1 MKSGFEISK
10 NASPRFGMKS
20 GAADSGEHTNAV
32 GRQDLPALGERMI
45 ADQIIN
51 HVVML
56 IRLRKIFPGVIDHV
70 ISADRFHQI
79 DVARAA
85 NAGDLGAEC
94 FRDLD
99 GKSADA
105 ARRAVDQNF
114 LSGLNVSLVAETLQG
129 G

>member
-1 MKSGFEISK
+1 
-10 NASPRFGMKS
+10 MKS
-20 GAADSGEHTNAV
+20 GAADSGEHANAV
-32 GRQDLPALGERMI
+32 GRQDLPALGERMV
-45 ADQIIN
+45 ADQIID

-70 ISADRFHQI
+70 IGADRFHKI
-79 DVARAA
+79 DIPRAA
-85 NAGDLGAEC
+85 DSSYFCAEC

-114 LSGLNVSLVAETLQG
+114 LSGLAVSLVAETLSRCDSG
-129 G
+129 DRHRPGW